1 MSLRR
6 TLLLGAALLWST
18 ATSAEQFVD
27 AGDYRV
33 HYSAINTT
41 QLQPETA
48 RQFGV
53 TRSRNEA
60 LLVLNAQQRNDSG
73 AYLPVSAT
81 AQGQSR
87 SLIGHVDKLKLRPI
101 REGQVHYVV
110 ANFPILD
117 GEFLTL
123 DLKVLPAGASAPIA
137 VKFSQQFY
145 RN

>member
-1 MSLRR
+1 MNMRS
-6 TLLLGAALLWST
+6 LLLGAALLWS
-18 ATSAEQFVD
+18 AVASAEQFVD

-41 QLQPETA
+41 QLQPEIA

-60 LLVLNAQQRNDSG
+60 LLVLNPQRRDSNG
-73 AYLPVSAT
+73 TYVPVAAT
-81 AQGQSR
+81 AQGRSR
-87 SLIGHVDKLKLRPI
+87 SLIGHIDKLKLRPV

-123 DLKVLPAGASAPIA
+123 ELSVLPAGASTPIA